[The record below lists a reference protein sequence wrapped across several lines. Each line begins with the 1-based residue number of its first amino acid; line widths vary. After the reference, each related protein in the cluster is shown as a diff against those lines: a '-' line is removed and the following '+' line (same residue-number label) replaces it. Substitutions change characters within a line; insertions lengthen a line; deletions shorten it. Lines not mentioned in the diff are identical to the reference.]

1 LKILGREIRFK
12 INCKMQ
18 DTLQIIVGALGTEVP
33 GEEGSLEISLD
44 SILGILDD
52 LIIVSLPICHRIDLD
67 HMPVTMVDKK
77 NFRGSNNSQ
86 TDCMSMFFNGYRVY
100 DSKFTT

>member
-1 LKILGREIRFK
+1 LKILGREIRSK

-33 GEEGSLEISLD
+33 GGEGLLEISLD

-52 LIIVSLPICHRIDLD
+52 LIIVNLPICHRIDLE
-67 HMPVTMVDKK
+67 HMSVTMVVQKTSEGPTTVK
-77 NFRGSNNSQ
+77 HRNKSGEF
-86 TDCMSMFFNGYRVY
+86 
-100 DSKFTT
+100 KFCW